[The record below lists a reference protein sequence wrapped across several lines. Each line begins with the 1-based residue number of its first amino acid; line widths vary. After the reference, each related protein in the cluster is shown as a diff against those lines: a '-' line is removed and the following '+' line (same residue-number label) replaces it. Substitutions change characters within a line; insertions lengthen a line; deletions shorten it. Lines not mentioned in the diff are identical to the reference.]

1 MIKQKLKE
9 ILSLNGISILI
20 GIVGGILSVIS
31 IFIDWNT
38 QLNIKWFAALWIVY
52 SFVLIISIK
61 LSYDIYLTNE
71 IRVAKNNKVIQFSKT
86 DLLLLVENNGNLE
99 YSQMVSMYYMRNNF
113 QLLLANGYVQNIQD
127 KFVQI
132 KIIEFDENFK
142 SSYRSEFD
150 EIINN
155 ENNALDSILIK
166 NYLSYNG

>member
-1 MIKQKLKE
+1 MIKQKLEE

-20 GIVGGILSVIS
+20 GIVGGTLGIMS

-38 QLNIKWFAALWIVY
+38 QLNIKWFAALCIIY

-61 LSYDIYLTNE
+61 LTYDVYLSHK
-71 IRVAKNNKVIQFSKT
+71 IRVAKDNKVIQFSNT

-99 YSQMVSMYYMRNNF
+99 FSQSVSIYYIKNNF
-113 QLLLANGYVQNIQD
+113 QILLANGYVQNIQE

-132 KIIEFDENFK
+132 KIINFDESFRD
-142 SSYRSEFD
+142 SHSD
-150 EIINN
+150 EYDRILNN
-155 ENNALDSILIK
+155 DNNVLVSILIK